1 MQDLLTRGHIQRVR
15 QPVLSQWM
23 ASWPQRHYPA
33 PFEAV
38 TVTIGG
44 QTVTPEYA
52 GGAPGEIAG
61 LMQINVRIPGTV
73 APGNA
78 APVAIQVG
86 QSRQPGVTLAIGN
99 SDE

>member
-1 MQDLLTRGHIQRVR
+1 VDGKL
-15 QPVLSQWM
+15 
-23 ASWPQRHYPA
+23 ASAPYPA

-38 TVTIGG
+38 TATIGG

-73 APGNA
+73 AQGNA
-78 APVAIQVG
+78 VLVAIQVG
-86 QSRQPGVTLAIGN
+86 QSSQPGVTLAIGN
-99 SDE
+99 